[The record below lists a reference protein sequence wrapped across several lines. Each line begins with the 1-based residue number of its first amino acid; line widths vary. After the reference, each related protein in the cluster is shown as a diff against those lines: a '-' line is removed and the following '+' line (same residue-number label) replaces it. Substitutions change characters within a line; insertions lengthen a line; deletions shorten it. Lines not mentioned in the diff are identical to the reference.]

1 MIELPSEVDYIIVGE
16 NTMRPRKTYRYRY
29 DGAEDGEWSYDASL
43 PLEAQISDN
52 IIDLIWT
59 ASYSDTFTLSF
70 GKTSKEI
77 TVKSL
82 F

>member
-1 MIELPSEVDYIIVGE
+1 MIELPTEVDYIIVGE
-16 NTMRPRKTYRYRY
+16 NTMRPRKSYSYRY
-29 DGAEDGEWSYDASL
+29 DGTEEGQWSYDTTL
-43 PLEAQISDN
+43 PLEAKIEDN
-52 IIDLIWT
+52 VITLMWT

>member
-1 MIELPSEVDYIIVGE
+1 VYDTTLPIKAEVKD
-16 NTMRPRKTYRYRY
+16 NTIT
-29 DGAEDGEWSYDASL
+29 L
-43 PLEAQISDN
+43 T
-52 IIDLIWT
+52 WT

-70 GKTSKEI
+70 GKVSKEI

>member
-1 MIELPSEVDYIIVGE
+1 MIELPTEADYIIVGE
-16 NTMRPRKTYRYRY
+16 NTMRPQKSYIYRY
-29 DGAEDGEWSYDASL
+29 DGEEQGEWIYDTSL
-43 PLEAQISDN
+43 PLTATIEGNTIV
-52 IIDLIWT
+52 LTWT

-70 GKTSKEI
+70 GKITKEI